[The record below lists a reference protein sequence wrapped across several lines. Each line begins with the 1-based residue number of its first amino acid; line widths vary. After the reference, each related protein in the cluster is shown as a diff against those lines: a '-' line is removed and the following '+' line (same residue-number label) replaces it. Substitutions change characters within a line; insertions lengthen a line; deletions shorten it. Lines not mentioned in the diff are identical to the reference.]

1 MNTSSAPTRTALVVA
16 RLLERL
22 DASPQPVDARQ
33 YQLVARQM
41 ADLLADPEVNCQPLL
56 AHSPAAATLYE
67 NLHYASAGLCRSPLE
82 CAVPAEQLTR
92 QAIEAAQR
100 GACNGSA
107 SSSPVP
113 PEEPA

>member
-41 ADLLADPEVNCQPLL
+41 ADLLADPEVNWQPLL

-82 CAVPAEQLTR
+82 RAVPAEQLAR
-92 QAIEAAQR
+92 QAIEAAQHS
-100 GACNGSA
+100 ACNGPT
-107 SSSPVP
+107 SSSSVP